1 MTSPAKSAYMRVV
14 ELFKGRQASAADLK
28 AAEVAFAA
36 TAEGASFLSSPGG
49 PLENMSG
56 SAVAEPPKKVEVV
69 SVPNQ
74 VVVDA
79 AAYAEL
85 VRLAGAAPAL
95 VVQARA
101 ALAAAPPVNS
111 SAPGGGMWVH
121 KDLLPEPSEESWN
134 DFEYSIGIPGRT
146 PPRRH
151 DGVVS
156 LTGPSSDFPPTE
168 AALDAFVASLG
179 LKKGGRR

>member
-28 AAEVAFAA
+28 AAESAFAE
-36 TAEGASFLSSPGG
+36 TAEGASFLSAPGG
-49 PLENMSG
+49 PLENMSSG
-56 SAVAEPPKKVEVV
+56 SAVAEPSIKEVV
-69 SVPNQ
+69 MSNP

-85 VRLAGAAPAL
+85 VRLAGAAPSL

-101 ALAAAPPVNS
+101 ALAAAPPATVP
-111 SAPGGGMWVH
+111 APGVMPGQ
-121 KDLLPEPSEESWN
+121 PSEEAWR
-134 DFEYSIGIPGRT
+134 DFEYSIRIPGRT
-146 PPRRH
+146 PPRRPV
-151 DGVVS
+151 GEVW
-156 LTGPSSDFPPTE
+156 TGGTLPPGAEKVTD

-179 LKKGGRR
+179 LEKCGRR

>member
-28 AAEVAFAA
+28 AAEVAFAE
-36 TAEGASFLSSPGG
+36 TAEGASFLSAPGG
-49 PLENMSG
+49 PLENMSSG
-56 SAVAEPPKKVEVV
+56 SAVAEPSIKEVV
-69 SVPNQ
+69 MSNP

-85 VRLAGAAPAL
+85 VRLAGAAPSL
-95 VVQARA
+95 VAQAEA

-156 LTGPSSDFPPTE
+156 LTGPSSDFPPPE

-179 LKKGGRR
+179 LKGRRG

>member
-14 ELFKGRQASAADLK
+14 ELFKGRQATAADLK
-28 AAEVAFAA
+28 AAEDAFAA

-49 PLENMSG
+49 PLENMTG
-56 SAVAEPPKKVEVV
+56 SAVAEPSIKEVV
-69 SVPNQ
+69 MSNP

-85 VRLAGAAPAL
+85 VRLAGAAPSL

-101 ALAAAPPVNS
+101 ALAAAPPATVP
-111 SAPGGGMWVH
+111 APGVMPGQ
-121 KDLLPEPSEESWN
+121 PSEEAWN